1 MKHALLFFK
10 TLSKETFVTLIMEI
24 KEPAPAY
31 NKKFYSIAEYL
42 QMENEAVEKHE
53 YYKGEIFAMSGAG
66 NRHNI
71 ISINIIVSLAN
82 SLKGKSCQPFGSD
95 MRIHIPEN
103 TLFTYPDISVIC
115 GDIINPDED
124 ENSATNPTVIF
135 EILSPST
142 RNYDRGV
149 KFMLYRAIPT
159 LKEYILVEAESIHVE
174 QFAINKE
181 GLWQLKEFSSQD
193 DQLSIDALN
202 VNLQLK
208 EIYDRCK
215 L

>member
-1 MKHALLFFK
+1 
-10 TLSKETFVTLIMEI
+10 MEI
-24 KEPAPAY
+24 KEPGAAY

-53 YYKGEIFAMSGAG
+53 YYKGEIFAMGGAG
-66 NRHNI
+66 ARHNI
-71 ISINIIVSLAN
+71 ISINIIGSLYN
-82 SLKGKSCQPFGSD
+82 TLKGKSCQPFGSD

-115 GDIINPDED
+115 GDIINAGED
-124 ENSATNPTVIF
+124 ENSATNATVIF

-142 RNYDRGV
+142 RNNDRGV

-181 GLWQLKEFSSQD
+181 GLWQLKEFSGQD

-202 VNLQLK
+202 VNLLLK
-208 EIYDRCK
+208 DIYDRCK

>member
-1 MKHALLFFK
+1 
-10 TLSKETFVTLIMEI
+10 
-24 KEPAPAY
+24 
-31 NKKFYSIAEYL
+31 
-42 QMENEAVEKHE
+42 VEKHE
-53 YYKGEIFAMSGAG
+53 YYKGEIFARSGAG

-71 ISINIIVSLAN
+71 ISINIIALLFN
-82 SLKGKSCQPFGSD
+82 SLKGKNCQPFGSD
-95 MRIHIPEN
+95 MRIHIPQN
-103 TLFTYPDISVIC
+103 TLFTYPDISIIC
-115 GDIINPDED
+115 GDIINHDED
-124 ENSATNPTVIF
+124 ENSATNPRVII

-142 RNYDRGV
+142 RNYDRGL

-181 GLWQLKEFSSQD
+181 GLWQLKEFSNQNDHLILESLD
-193 DQLSIDALN
+193 VILPLN
-202 VNLQLK
+202 

>member
-1 MKHALLFFK
+1 
-10 TLSKETFVTLIMEI
+10 MEI

-31 NKKFYSIAEYL
+31 NKKFYSIEEYL

-66 NRHNI
+66 ARHNI
-71 ISINIIVSLAN
+71 ISINIIASLYNA
-82 SLKGKSCQPFGSD
+82 LKCKSCQPYGSD
-95 MRIHIPEN
+95 MRIHIPRN

-115 GDIINPDED
+115 GDIINADED
-124 ENSATNPTVIF
+124 ENTATNPTVIF

-142 RNYDRGV
+142 RNYDRGL

-159 LKEYILVEAESIHVE
+159 LKEYILAEAESIHVE

-181 GLWQLKEFSSQD
+181 GLWQLKEFSGIEDELILESLD
-193 DQLSIDALN
+193 

-208 EIYDRCK
+208 DIYDRCK

>member
-1 MKHALLFFK
+1 MCNQI
-10 TLSKETFVTLIMEI
+10 SVTLNMEVN
-24 KEPAPAY
+24 EPAHAY
-31 NKKFYSIAEYL
+31 QKKFYSIEEYL

-66 NRHNI
+66 PRHNI
-71 ISINIIVSLAN
+71 ISINIIVSLGN

-115 GDIINPDED
+115 GDIINPGQD

-159 LKEYILVEAESIHVE
+159 LKEYVLIEAESIHVE

-181 GLWQLKEFSSQD
+181 GLWQLKEFSGKEDELTLES
-193 DQLSIDALN
+193 LN
-202 VNLQLK
+202 VNLMLRD
-208 EIYDRCK
+208 IYDRCK

>member
-1 MKHALLFFK
+1 MHI
-10 TLSKETFVTLIMEI
+10 TFVTLNMEI
-24 KEPAPAY
+24 KEPAHAY

-42 QMENEAVEKHE
+42 QMENEALEKHE

-71 ISINIIVSLAN
+71 IAINIIVSLGN
-82 SLKGKSCQPFGSD
+82 SLKGKSCQPYGSD

-115 GDIINPDED
+115 GDIINADED
-124 ENSATNPTVIF
+124 EKTVTNPTVII

-142 RNYDRGV
+142 RNYDRGI

-159 LKEYILVEAESIHVE
+159 LREYILVEAESIHVE

-193 DQLSIDALN
+193 DQLMLESIN
-202 VNLQLK
+202 VNLILK
-208 EIYDRCK
+208 DIYDRCK

>member
-1 MKHALLFFK
+1 
-10 TLSKETFVTLIMEI
+10 MEI
-24 KEPAPAY
+24 KEPAHAY
-31 NKKFYSIAEYL
+31 NKKFYSIEEYL
-42 QMENEAVEKHE
+42 QMENEALEKHE
-53 YYKGEIFAMSGAG
+53 YYKGEIIAMSGAG

-71 ISINIIVSLAN
+71 ISINIIVSLGN
-82 SLKGKSCQPFGSD
+82 SLKGKSCQPYGSD

-115 GDIINPDED
+115 GDIINPNVD
-124 ENSATNPTVIF
+124 ENTATNPTVII

-181 GLWQLKEFSSQD
+181 GLWQLKEFSSQN
-193 DQLSIDALN
+193 DQLMLESLN
-202 VNLQLK
+202 VNLLLRD
-208 EIYDRCK
+208 IYDRCK

>member
-1 MKHALLFFK
+1 MHI
-10 TLSKETFVTLIMEI
+10 TFVTLNMEI
-24 KEPAPAY
+24 KEPAHAY
-31 NKKFYSIAEYL
+31 NKKFYSIEEYL
-42 QMENEAVEKHE
+42 QMENEALEKHT
-53 YYKGEIFAMSGAG
+53 YYQGEIFAMSGAG

-71 ISINIIVSLAN
+71 IAINIIVSLAN
-82 SLKGKSCQPFGSD
+82 SLKGKSCKPFGSD
-95 MRIHIPEN
+95 MRIHIPQN

-115 GDIINPDED
+115 GDIINPNGD
-124 ENSATNPTVIF
+124 ENSATNPTVII

-193 DQLSIDALN
+193 DQLMLESIN
-202 VNLQLK
+202 VNLILK
-208 EIYDRCK
+208 DIYDRCK